1 MCNRGLDLDTLLRT
15 APRPLDLRQQAL
27 PAPLQVLVL
36 APHPDDFDAVGLTL
50 RHLHAQGHV
59 LHLAVL
65 TSGVSGVEDGF
76 GGAQDDAAKAALREA
91 EQRASCAFFG
101 LPPHQVHFLRLWTAE
116 AAREED
122 RERLR
127 AWIAARPADLL
138 FLPHGNDSNRT
149 HRRTHETVTALAAE
163 LRMHAWA
170 LLHRDAKTREMR
182 VDAFLPFSEEDAG
195 WKGELLRCHASQ
207 QARNLRTRG
216 GGFDARVL
224 QVNRD
229 AAAALSLPQPYAEVF
244 ELQPPATP
252 PAHVESSAIT
262 TWPRP
267 EVPGR

>member
-1 MCNRGLDLDTLLRT
+1 MCNRGVDLDTLLRT
-15 APRPLDLRQQAL
+15 APRPLDVRQHVL
-27 PAPLQVLVL
+27 PGPLQVLVL

-76 GGAQDDAAKAALREA
+76 GARDAAAKAALREA

-101 LPPHQVHFLRLWTAE
+101 LPAQRVQFLRLWADAE
-116 AAREED
+116 AQEED

-127 AWIAARPADLL
+127 AWIAARPADLM

-149 HRRTHETVTALAAE
+149 HRRTHETATALAAE
-163 LRMHAWA
+163 LRMPTWAW
-170 LLHRDAKTREMR
+170 LNRDAKTRAMR
-182 VDAFLPFSEEDAG
+182 VDAFLAFGEEEAA
-195 WKGELLRCHASQ
+195 WKAELLRFHASQ

-216 GGFDARVL
+216 SGFDARVL

-244 ELQPPATP
+244 ELQPPAL
-252 PAHVESSAIT
+252 
-262 TWPRP
+262 R
-267 EVPGR
+267 